1 MSFAD
6 APYESPA
13 DEMTDVGT
21 PTYDRRSFMS
31 YFASIGLGS
40 TLLPGVL
47 WAQAAQQ
54 GAEITTATIACAE
67 ELAGLEFSE
76 EERAAI
82 ARGLR
87 NQRQSIAQLRAVP
100 LDNSVAPALVFNPL
114 PAGFTPSTEKR
125 KMVRSRTTVRAV
137 PRDEEL
143 AFLPVTE
150 LSELVRTRRVTS
162 MQLTRLYLAR
172 LKKYDPLLLC
182 VVNLTEERALA
193 QARAADEEIAR
204 GRYRGPLHGIPWGAK
219 DLLATK
225 GIPTTW
231 GTSPFKDQIIDADA
245 TVVQR
250 LDAAGAVLVA
260 KLTLG
265 ELAQGDRWFGGMTR
279 NPWNL
284 EQGSSGSSAGPA
296 SATAAGLVGFSI
308 GSETQGSISS
318 PSTRCGTTGLRPTF
332 GLVPKTGA
340 MALSWSMDK
349 LGPICR
355 SAEDC
360 ALVLAAIYGPDGQD
374 RSAINAAFN
383 YDASVKPSSLR
394 VGYTK
399 SSFESEFPVL
409 PDTATAAAR
418 TQRANQL
425 VARRFDTAVLDT
437 LRSLG
442 VTLVP
447 MELPQVRY
455 FGNFILGVEAAAAFD
470 EFTRSGKVKEMTPQA
485 TWGNTF
491 RNARF
496 VSAVDYINANRARS
510 LAITEWDK
518 LMRNV
523 DVLVSPTNSG
533 GHLTATNL
541 TGHPAVIMPN
551 GFFENGTPTSVTFL
565 GPLFGEGKLL
575 ALANAYQQATG
586 FHRRHPTL
594 PG

>member
-1 MSFAD
+1 MSSADSTHDSFAD
-6 APYESPA
+6 QGNDIA
-13 DEMTDVGT
+13 DPV
-21 PTYDRRSFMS
+21 YDRRSFMS

-114 PAGFTPSTEKR
+114 PAGFTPVTAKR
-125 KMVRSRTTVRAV
+125 KLVRSPSTVRAV

-150 LSELVRTRRVTS
+150 LSELVRTRKVTS
-162 MQLTRLYLAR
+162 MQLTQLYLAR
-172 LKKYDPLLLC
+172 LKKYDPILLC

-193 QARAADEEIAR
+193 QARAADAEIAR

-225 GIPTTW
+225 GTPTTW
-231 GTSPFKDQIIDADA
+231 GTPPFRDQVIDADA

-318 PSTRCGTTGLRPTF
+318 PATRTGTTGLRPTF

-349 LGPICR
+349 LGPMCR

-360 ALVLAAIYGPDGQD
+360 ALVLDAIYGPDGQD
-374 RSAINAAFN
+374 RSAIAAAFN
-383 YDASVKPSSLR
+383 YDARVKPSSLR

-399 SSFESEFPVL
+399 SAFESEFPTL
-409 PDTATAAAR
+409 PDSATAAAR
-418 TQRANQL
+418 SQRANQL
-425 VARRFDTAVLDT
+425 AGRRFDTAVLDT

-447 MELPQVRY
+447 VELPQIRY

-470 EFTRSGKVKEMTPQA
+470 EFTRSGKVKEMTPQS

-510 LAITEWDK
+510 LAIAEWDK

-523 DVLVSPTNSG
+523 DVLVAPTNG

-551 GFFENGTPTSVTFL
+551 GFFENGTPASVTFL

-586 FHRRHPTL
+586 FHRRHPKL

>member
-1 MSFAD
+1 MHSAD
-6 APYESPA
+6 FMDDSTA
-13 DEMTDVGT
+13 DEMNDVAD

-54 GAEITTATIACAE
+54 GAEITAATIACAE

-76 EERAAI
+76 EERARI

-125 KMVRSRTTVRAV
+125 KMVRSRVTIRAV

-150 LSELVRTRRVTS
+150 LSELVRTRKVTS

-172 LKKYDPLLLC
+172 LKKYDPILLC

-193 QARAADEEIAR
+193 QARAADAEIAR

-231 GTSPFKDQIIDADA
+231 GTSPFRDQVIDSDA

-360 ALVLAAIYGPDGQD
+360 ALVLDAIHGPDGQD
-374 RSAINAAFN
+374 RSAISAAFN
-383 YDASVKPSSLR
+383 YDASVKPSALR
-394 VGYTK
+394 VGYTRTP
-399 SSFESEFPVL
+399 FEREFEAL
-409 PDTATAAAR
+409 PDTASAGAR
-418 TQRANQL
+418 AQRANQL
-425 VARRFDTAVLDT
+425 VARRFDAAVLDT

-442 VTLVP
+442 ATLVP
-447 MELPQVRY
+447 MELPDIRY

-510 LAITEWDK
+510 LAIDAWDK

-523 DVLVSPTNSG
+523 DVLVSPTNG

-586 FHRRHPTL
+586 FHRKHPTL

>member
-1 MSFAD
+1 MSIAD
-6 APYESPA
+6 NA
-13 DEMTDVGT
+13 
-21 PTYDRRSFMS
+21 YDRRSFMS

-54 GAEITTATIACAE
+54 GAEISTATIACAE

-76 EERAAI
+76 EERTNI

-87 NQRQSIAQLRAVP
+87 NQRQSIAALREVK

-114 PAGFTPSTEKR
+114 PAGMTPSTERK
-125 KMVRSRTTVRAV
+125 KMVRSKTTVRAV

-150 LSELVRTRRVTS
+150 LSELVRTRKVSS
-162 MQLTRLYLAR
+162 MRLTQLYISRLR
-172 LKKYDPLLLC
+172 KYDPVLLC
-182 VVNLTEERALA
+182 VVNLTEERALR
-193 QARAADEEIAR
+193 QAKAADDEIAR

-219 DLLATK
+219 DLLAVRGT
-225 GIPTTW
+225 PTTW
-231 GTSPFKDQIIDADA
+231 GTPPFKDQVIDMDA

-318 PSTRCGTTGLRPTF
+318 PVTRCGVTGLRPTF

-374 RSAINAAFN
+374 RSVIPAAFN
-383 YDASVKPSSLR
+383 YDASVKPSALR

-399 SSFESEFPVL
+399 SSFEREL
-409 PDTATAAAR
+409 AADATANQKAAR
-418 TQRANQL
+418 AYD
-425 VARRFDTAVLDT
+425 VAVLAT
-437 LRSLG
+437 LRELG
-442 VTLVP
+442 VNLVP
-447 MELPQVRY
+447 VELPQVRY
-455 FGNFILGVEAAAAFD
+455 FGNFILGIEAAAAFD
-470 EFTRSGKVKEMTPQA
+470 EFTRSGKVKEMTPQS
-485 TWGNTF
+485 TWGGTF

-496 VSAVDYINANRARS
+496 VSAIEYINANRARS
-510 LAITEWDK
+510 IAIEEWAKIMKD
-518 LMRNV
+518 V
-523 DVLVSPTNSG
+523 DVLVSPTNG

-551 GFFENGTPTSVTFL
+551 GFVENGTPVSITFL
-565 GPLFGEGKLL
+565 GQLFGEGKLL
-575 ALANAYQQATG
+575 ALANAYQQKTG
-586 FHRRHPTL
+586 FQRRHPTL

>member
-1 MSFAD
+1 MHSAD
-6 APYESPA
+6 FMDDSTA
-13 DEMTDVGT
+13 DEMNDVAD

-54 GAEITTATIACAE
+54 GAEITAATIACAE

-76 EERAAI
+76 EERARI

-125 KMVRSRTTVRAV
+125 KMVRSRVTIRAV
-137 PRDEEL
+137 PRDDEL

-150 LSELVRTRRVTS
+150 LSELVRTRKVTS

-172 LKKYDPLLLC
+172 LKKYDPILLC

-193 QARAADEEIAR
+193 QARAADAEIAR

-231 GTSPFKDQIIDADA
+231 GTSPFRDQVIDSDA

-265 ELAQGDRWFGGMTR
+265 ELAQGDRCFGGMTR

-360 ALVLAAIYGPDGQD
+360 ALVLDAIYGPDGQD
-374 RSAINAAFN
+374 RSAISAAFN
-383 YDASVKPSSLR
+383 YDANVKPSALR
-394 VGYTK
+394 VGYTRTP
-399 SSFESEFPVL
+399 FEREFEAL
-409 PDTATAAAR
+409 PDSASAGAR
-418 TQRANQL
+418 AQRANQL
-425 VARRFDTAVLDT
+425 VARRFDAAVLDT

-442 VTLVP
+442 ATLVP
-447 MELPQVRY
+447 MELPDIRY

-510 LAITEWDK
+510 LAIDAWDK

-523 DVLVSPTNSG
+523 DVLVSPTNG

-586 FHRRHPTL
+586 FHRKHPTL

>member
-1 MSFAD
+1 MSSQD
-6 APYESPA
+6 
-13 DEMTDVGT
+13 T
-21 PTYDRRSFMS
+21 TYDRRSFMS

-54 GAEITTATIACAE
+54 GAEITAATISCAE

-76 EERAAI
+76 DERATI

-87 NQRQSIAQLRAVP
+87 NQRQSIAQLRAVV

-125 KMVRSRTTVRAV
+125 KMVRSRTTVRAA

-150 LSELVRTRRVTS
+150 LSELVRTRKVTS

-172 LKKYDPLLLC
+172 LRKYDPVLLC

-193 QARAADEEIAR
+193 QARAADAEISR

-219 DLLATK
+219 DLLAVK
-225 GIPTTW
+225 GTPTTW
-231 GTSPFKDQIIDADA
+231 GTTPFREQMIDADA

-279 NPWNL
+279 NPWNV

-296 SATAAGLVGFSI
+296 SATSAGLVGFSI

-318 PSTRCGTTGLRPTF
+318 PATRTGATGLRPTF

-340 MALSWSMDK
+340 MALAWSMDK

-374 RSAINAAFN
+374 RSAIAAAFN
-383 YDASVKPSSLR
+383 YDASVKPSALR

-409 PDTATAAAR
+409 PDTASAGAR
-418 TQRANQL
+418 SQRVNALAGRQ
-425 VARRFDTAVLDT
+425 FDMAVLAA
-437 LRSLG
+437 LRSIG

-447 MELPQVRY
+447 VELPKVSY

-470 EFTRSGKVKEMTPQA
+470 EFTRSGKVKEMTPQS

-510 LAITEWDK
+510 LAIAEWDK
-518 LMRNV
+518 IMSTV

-551 GFFENGTPTSVTFL
+551 GFFENGTPASVTFL
-565 GPLFGEGKLL
+565 GQLFGEGKLL
-575 ALANAYQQATG
+575 ALANAYQMATG
-586 FHRRHPTL
+586 FHRRHPVL

>member
-1 MSFAD
+1 MLVHRTEQALRRAAADRTLGGEDPDLGGGWKRLEGNAGHAKLLVGSAPSPTPESNPACVRGIGRAIYAGTRFALPPAQRLAARVPPSASLPSMHPED
-6 APYESPA
+6 ATYDSPV
-13 DEMTDVGT
+13 DEMNDFSDPV
-21 PTYDRRSFMS
+21 YDRRSFMS
-31 YFASIGLGS
+31 YFASIGLGT

-54 GAEITTATIACAE
+54 GTEITAATIACAE

-76 EERAAI
+76 EERTAI

-100 LDNSVAPALVFNPL
+100 LDNSVAPAIVFNPL
-114 PAGFTPSTEKR
+114 PAGFTPPSEKR
-125 KMVRSRTTVRAV
+125 KLVRSRTTVRAV

-150 LSELVRTRRVTS
+150 LSELVRTRKVTS
-162 MQLTRLYLAR
+162 MQLTQLYLAR
-172 LKKYDPLLLC
+172 LKKYDPVLLC

-193 QARAADEEIAR
+193 QARAADAEISR

-219 DLLATK
+219 DLLAVK
-225 GIPTTW
+225 GTPTTW
-231 GTSPFKDQIIDADA
+231 GTPPFRDQVIDADA

-279 NPWNL
+279 NPWNV

-296 SATAAGLVGFSI
+296 AATAAGLVGFSI

-360 ALVLAAIYGPDGQD
+360 ALVLHAIYGPDGQD
-374 RSAINAAFN
+374 RSAIGAAFN
-383 YDASVKPSSLR
+383 YDATVKPSALR

-399 SSFESEFPVL
+399 SSFESEFNAL
-409 PDTATAAAR
+409 PDTASAGAR

-425 VARRFDTAVLDT
+425 VARRFDTSVLDT

-447 MELPQVRY
+447 MELPQMRY
-455 FGNFILGVEAAAAFD
+455 
-470 EFTRSGKVKEMTPQA
+470 
-485 TWGNTF
+485 
-491 RNARF
+491 
-496 VSAVDYINANRARS
+496 
-510 LAITEWDK
+510 
-518 LMRNV
+518 
-523 DVLVSPTNSG
+523 
-533 GHLTATNL
+533 
-541 TGHPAVIMPN
+541 
-551 GFFENGTPTSVTFL
+551 
-565 GPLFGEGKLL
+565 
-575 ALANAYQQATG
+575 
-586 FHRRHPTL
+586 
-594 PG
+594 